1 MNLKDTVITIS
12 KAMSIDYASQFN
24 KAYKDESD
32 LILLK
37 KRMWQGLKDIDC
49 ESSLAAYQELCDETP
64 EYMPTLQSIISRAK
78 SVNSKNIRAGQELI
92 ERERLAALPPPMH
105 EIDSRQMLADAK
117 DASERTGEQAQEDR
131 DAAIAKHEMLIAQDK
146 RKGLIR
152 SPNRG
157 SEATCAVNHCHKAG
171 SVTGSLKG
179 SDSWYC
185 PEHARLS

>member
-92 ERERLAALPPPMH
+92 ERERLAALPPPTH
-105 EIDSRQMLADAK
+105 AIDVIEELAKAQLGENATSHDILL
-117 DASERTGEQAQEDR
+117 ERHYQ
-131 DAAIAKHEMLIAQDK
+131 LIAQDK

-157 SEATCAVNHCHKAG
+157 SEATCAVNHCRKAG

-179 SDSWYC
+179 SDNWYC